1 MDADPGDHRLS
12 RIASIEV
19 KVWMARR
26 GIGTQELAQA
36 VGVSRQAMSA
46 RLTGR
51 TQWTVDDLA
60 AAAEALH
67 VPVAELLTSPTGK

>member
-1 MDADPGDHRLS
+1 VDAPVGDDRLS
-12 RIASIEV
+12 RIVSIEV

-26 GIGTQELAQA
+26 GMGQQALADQL
-36 VGVSRQAMSA
+36 GISRQALSA

-60 AAAEALH
+60 AAAAALD
-67 VPVAELLTSPTGK
+67 VPVADLLTSPKR

>member
-1 MDADPGDHRLS
+1 MGEDRLS
-12 RIASIEV
+12 RIVSIEV

-26 GIGTQELAQA
+26 GMGQAALAEYL
-36 VGVSRQAMSA
+36 GVSRQALSA

-60 AAAEALH
+60 AAAAALD
-67 VPVAELLTSPTGK
+67 VPVAELLSSPHRGS